1 MRDLYEVL
9 EVDRQASP
17 SDLKKAYYRLAK
29 KYHPDHNPGDKD
41 AEDKFKEA
49 SNAYSVLS
57 DDEQRQRY
65 DRFGF
70 DGIRSV
76 NGNAGGY
83 TNVEDILS
91 AFGDIFGDFF
101 GGRGGGRRQ
110 PRGAD
115 LRVDLNLSFAEA
127 VWGITKDVKVTREVA
142 CATCTGSG
150 AKPGSK
156 PEICRTCQG
165 KGQVVH
171 AQGFFM
177 VQTTCPH
184 CRGAGK
190 SIKDP
195 CEDCRGRGT
204 KSETSTL
211 SVTVPAGVDD
221 GQTLRLAGKGE
232 AAPGGTTGHLYVV
245 LHVQGDE
252 RFRRDGEDVLT
263 EVPISF
269 VKAALGGEVEVH
281 TLEDGC
287 NGTTTVELKP
297 GIAARRGHRAPRPGH
312 PAGRRERAR
321 RPRAAVQG
329 RDPQEAHR
337 APGRA
342 DARARR
348 RARRDRA
355 AREARPV
362 PPQEVTPTGARPAA
376 RGSVAP
382 ARGAGPGASCRWTS
396 RSSS

>member
-17 SDLKKAYYRLAK
+17 SELKKAYYRLAK

-41 AEDKFKEA
+41 AEEKFKEA

-57 DDEQRQRY
+57 DEDQRQRY

-76 NGNAGGY
+76 NGQAAGY

-115 LRVDLNLSFAEA
+115 LRVDLNLTFAEA
-127 VWGITKDVKVTREVA
+127 VWGITKDVKVSREIA
-142 CATCTGSG
+142 CATCGGNG
-150 AKPGSK
+150 ARPGSK

-195 CEDCRGRGT
+195 CDDCRGRGLRP
-204 KSETSTL
+204 ETSTL
-211 SVTVPAGVDD
+211 NVTVPAGVDD

-232 AAPGGTTGHLYVV
+232 TAPGGTTGHLYVV

-252 RFRRDGEDVLT
+252 RFKRDGEHVLT

-269 VKAALGGEVEVH
+269 VKAALGGEIEIH
-281 TLEDGC
+281 TLDENCTGS
-287 NGTTTVELKP
+287 TTIEIRP
-297 GIAARRGHRAPRPGH
+297 GIQPDEEIVRRGQGIPRVGQ
-312 PAGRRERAR
+312 AGRGDQHLRFKVDIPKKLTAR
-321 RPRAAVQG
+321 QI
-329 RDPQEAHR
+329 
-337 APGRA
+337 GRA
-342 DARARR
+342 H
-348 RARRDRA
+348 
-355 AREARPV
+355 V
-362 PPQEVTPTGARPAA
+362 
-376 RGSVAP
+376 
-382 ARGAGPGASCRWTS
+382 
-396 RSSS
+396 

>member
-9 EVDRQASP
+9 EVDRQCTA

-70 DGIRSV
+70 EGIRSV
-76 NGNAGGY
+76 NGAGAGGY

-91 AFGDIFGDFF
+91 AFGDVFGDFF

-115 LRVDLNLSFAEA
+115 IRVDLELTFAEA
-127 VWGITKDVKVTREVA
+127 VWGTTKDVKITRNVP
-142 CATCTGSG
+142 CTTCTGTG

-156 PEICRTCQG
+156 ADVCRTCQG
-165 KGQVVH
+165 KGQVIH
-171 AQGFFM
+171 NQGFFM
-177 VQTTCPH
+177 VQATCPH

-190 SIKDP
+190 TIKEV
-195 CEDCRGRGT
+195 CEDCRGRGA
-204 KSETSTL
+204 KGEPAML
-211 SVTVPAGVDD
+211 AVTVPAGLDD
-221 GQTLRLAGKGE
+221 GQKLQLAGKGD
-232 AAPGGTTGHLYVV
+232 AMPGGVPGNVYVV

-252 RFRRDGEDVLT
+252 RFRRDGGDILT

-281 TLEDGC
+281 TLDEAC
-287 NGTTTVELKP
+287 TASTVVELKP
-297 GIAARRGHRAPRPGH
+297 GVQPGDIIVRRGHGIPIYGE
-312 PAGRRERAR
+312 GRRGDHVVQFKVDIPKKLTQRQEELMRELAGELGETVRA
-321 RPRAAVQG
+321 
-329 RDPQEAHR
+329 EK
-337 APGRA
+337 
-342 DARARR
+342 
-348 RARRDRA
+348 
-355 AREARPV
+355 
-362 PPQEVTPTGARPAA
+362 
-376 RGSVAP
+376 RGLF
-382 ARGAGPGASCRWTS
+382 S
-396 RSSS
+396 RKK